1 MTGIDSNYFLLP
13 ISVDVCFSSSVGE
26 LLGSHH
32 PEEEVAQHRV
42 PTALC
47 MLDRSSC
54 RSLLWIYNNAEIGPI
69 QFINFI
75 LFHPYAFEEGI
86 SL

>member
-32 PEEEVAQHRV
+32 PEEEVAQYRV
-42 PTALC
+42 PAALC
-47 MLDRSSC
+47 MLDRP
-54 RSLLWIYNNAEIGPI
+54 SLLWIYNNAEIGPI